1 MGRDWFFEVLTNY
14 SFNSSGWRDSCF
26 TVKMWRSPDVL
37 LWGHGWTPRD
47 KLYGIV
53 DQLIDPSLGL
63 HEPIGIPKL
72 STFDLQLCMILTIS
86 NSFFVIGLYKFL
98 QTSRI
103 VKLFHIKKKH
113 AIIKT
118 WHLKN
123 QKENIKRFF
132 SILWRLICMCI
143 IFTDWLA
150 LITWL
155 KNLTFGN
162 KCMCRKLHMC
172 NDVPITMGAKK
183 TIHKCKKKSPSFYSQ
198 GEACFK
204 IVQRKNCFQ

>member
-1 MGRDWFFEVLTNY
+1 
-14 SFNSSGWRDSCF
+14 
-26 TVKMWRSPDVL
+26 
-37 LWGHGWTPRD
+37 
-47 KLYGIV
+47 
-53 DQLIDPSLGL
+53 
-63 HEPIGIPKL
+63 
-72 STFDLQLCMILTIS
+72 MILTIS

-98 QTSRI
+98 QASRI

-132 SILWRLICMCI
+132 NILWRLICMCI
-143 IFTDWLA
+143 IFTDWLT

-204 IVQRKNCFQ
+204 IVQWKNCFQ